1 MFGRPWAEFGA
12 GPRLACA
19 GGRCALGADLGALF
33 AGGALC
39 GAGGA
44 FFCSVCWA
52 RAKDEAMSKT
62 RMAHSFTRMF
72 LLLLFNF
79 IEPSSRNEAL
89 QGFRFMP
96 QVDTPHNSSCEI
108 IRGTSS
114 CEIIRG
120 TITCL
125 ETNRAGP

>member
-79 IEPSSRNEAL
+79 IAPPRETKLSKVSVV
-89 QGFRFMP
+89 MP

-108 IRGTSS
+108 IRGT
-114 CEIIRG
+114 
-120 TITCL
+120 IT
-125 ETNRAGP
+125 